1 MVEQTR
7 ARRRRGR
14 PPGPPVDPTQRRG
27 QLLDAAEVA
36 IRESGPDVGLAEVAA
51 AAGLT
56 RSAVYA
62 SFTDRTALLDSL
74 ANRHTRLIIGRL
86 ARIAGGIADPAEQT
100 RAAIDILAG
109 WFEDEPQLA
118 QALSG
123 HLLPTAPLS
132 DTAVV
137 AAITGILS
145 EGFAARG
152 RDTAPAPTWAH
163 ALVGAMSSTITWWSA
178 TRTISR
184 EQVVDHLFLL
194 VWSGFSGID
203 TPR

>member
-14 PPGPPVDPTQRRG
+14 PPGPPVDPTQRREA
-27 QLLDAAEVA
+27 LTSAL
-36 IRESGPDVGLAEVAA
+36 GL
-51 AAGLT
+51 
-56 RSAVYA
+56 S
-62 SFTDRTALLDSL
+62 
-74 ANRHTRLIIGRL
+74 
-86 ARIAGGIADPAEQT
+86 AGGIADPAEQT